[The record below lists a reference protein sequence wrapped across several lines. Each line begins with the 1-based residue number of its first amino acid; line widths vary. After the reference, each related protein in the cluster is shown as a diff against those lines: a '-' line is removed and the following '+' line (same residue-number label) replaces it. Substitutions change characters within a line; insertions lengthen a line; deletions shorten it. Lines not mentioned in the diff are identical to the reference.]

1 MNSSSILKEC
11 CTSSAKPEE
20 HGTSSVKPE
29 KKEDVMVQKG
39 APVAKPTDDIEP
51 RVTIRAT
58 TPVQSKSQGT
68 ISTLTQNTTML
79 SSIKEL
85 LANSRLMLESL
96 EHTEGVLAALQPEVI
111 DLCTSPQDGTF
122 ETSKLPTDTSPI
134 NGTQLTFTEIKEQQ
148 GNNLEIIRKAAEERA
163 TLMVLI
169 QDKTTENAM
178 LSSLIIKLSEKQDL
192 MWEELEREY
201 ALMNEKVE
209 NARTMK
215 REMVRMY
222 ARVMSE
228 ETEVQV

>member
-1 MNSSSILKEC
+1 
-11 CTSSAKPEE
+11 
-20 HGTSSVKPE
+20 
-29 KKEDVMVQKG
+29 
-39 APVAKPTDDIEP
+39 
-51 RVTIRAT
+51 
-58 TPVQSKSQGT
+58 
-68 ISTLTQNTTML
+68 
-79 SSIKEL
+79 
-85 LANSRLMLESL
+85 
-96 EHTEGVLAALQPEVI
+96 
-111 DLCTSPQDGTF
+111 
-122 ETSKLPTDTSPI
+122 
-134 NGTQLTFTEIKEQQ
+134 LTFTEIKEQQ